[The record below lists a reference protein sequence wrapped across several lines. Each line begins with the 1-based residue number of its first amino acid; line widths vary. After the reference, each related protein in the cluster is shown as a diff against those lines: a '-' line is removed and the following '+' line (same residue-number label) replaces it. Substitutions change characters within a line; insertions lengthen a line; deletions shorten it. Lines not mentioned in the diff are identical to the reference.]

1 MGSNPTS
8 DMVVFCSYAQILQLL
23 SVNHSHLLRLHC
35 QILPITTDISPFF
48 SSVQSLSRVRLC
60 DSVDCST
67 PGSPVHHQL
76 PKLAQTMSIESV
88 MPSNHLV
95 LCRPLLLLP
104 SVTLLRPVLF
114 RCLSSHHAY
123 LPSLL
128 SFLFFLFQ

>member
-8 DMVVFCSYAQILQLL
+8 DMFFCSYAQILQLL
-23 SVNHSHLLRLHC
+23 LVNHSHLLRLHC
-35 QILPITTDISPFF
+35 QILPITTDISPFLQF
-48 SSVQSLSRVRLC
+48 SSVAQSGQTLRLNGLQHASSRSL
-60 DSVDCST
+60 
-67 PGSPVHHQL
+67 L
-76 PKLAQTMSIESV
+76 KLMSIESV